1 MRLSL
6 VCIALVFP
14 LAVSS
19 QQGTVTPRVV
29 EAANA
34 FLATLSAP
42 EKAKV
47 TFGFTSSQRTGWS
60 NLPSGIFQRNGLR
73 FGDLTQQQ
81 RDAALNLVAAA
92 LEPRWLQESHR
103 HHERRRSSE
112 EHRRR
117 AEPVAGREARWTVR
131 GRGPVALVEAVAFAS
146 DATNTTS
153 RSSELP
159 PPPLLG

>member
-1 MRLSL
+1 MSISMRLGL
-6 VCIALVFP
+6 IGIALVFP

-42 EKAKV
+42 ERAKA

-81 RDAALNLVAAA
+81 RDAALESRRRRT
-92 LEPRWLQESHR
+92 EPRWLQESHR
-103 HHERRRSSE
+103 HHERR
-112 EHRRR
+112 
-117 AEPVAGREARWTVR
+117 
-131 GRGPVALVEAVAFAS
+131 
-146 DATNTTS
+146 
-153 RSSELP
+153 
-159 PPPLLG
+159 

>member
-1 MRLSL
+1 MRFCL

-29 EAANA
+29 DAANA

-73 FGDLTQQQ
+73 FGDLTQQK
-81 RDAALNLVAAA
+81 RCRVESRRRRA
-92 LEPRWLQESHR
+92 EPRWLQKSHR
-103 HHERRRSSE
+103 HHER
-112 EHRRR
+112 
-117 AEPVAGREARWTVR
+117 
-131 GRGPVALVEAVAFAS
+131 
-146 DATNTTS
+146 
-153 RSSELP
+153 
-159 PPPLLG
+159 